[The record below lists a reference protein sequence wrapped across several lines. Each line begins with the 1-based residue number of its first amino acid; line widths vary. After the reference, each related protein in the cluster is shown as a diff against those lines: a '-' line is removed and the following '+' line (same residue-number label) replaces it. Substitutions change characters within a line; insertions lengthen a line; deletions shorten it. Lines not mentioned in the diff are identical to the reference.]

1 MIMKRFFRIL
11 NPVLILSLMM
21 GTMPLVVQ
29 AQPSQLVSTQSA
41 LEAVQI
47 SAERERIDKLLARAD
62 VREQLVNHG
71 VELNEVEAR
80 VAALSDQEVQQMAE
94 QLDNMPAG
102 ANGVVGAL
110 LTVFIILLVT
120 DLLGLTHVFPFTR

>member
-1 MIMKRFFRIL
+1 MITKRFFRIL

-21 GTMPLVVQ
+21 GSLPLSVQ
-29 AQPSQLVSTQSA
+29 AQPGQLVSTQSVLDA
-41 LEAVQI
+41 MQMD
-47 SAERERIDKLLARAD
+47 AERERIGALLARTD
-62 VREQLVNHG
+62 VREQLISYG
-71 VELNEVEAR
+71 VELSEVEAR
-80 VAALSDQEVQQMAE
+80 VAALSDQEVRQMAE
-94 QLDNMPAG
+94 QLDQMPAG

>member
-1 MIMKRFFRIL
+1 MMKRLLRIL
-11 NPVLILSLMM
+11 NPLLILSLMM
-21 GTMPLVVQ
+21 GTMPMAVQ

-41 LEAVQI
+41 LDSLQI
-47 SAERERIDKLLARAD
+47 SAERERINDLLARAD
-62 VREQLVNHG
+62 VREQLVNYG

-94 QLDNMPAG
+94 QLDKMPAG
-102 ANGVVGAL
+102 ANAVVGAL

>member
-1 MIMKRFFRIL
+1 MKRLLRIL
-11 NPVLILSLMM
+11 NPLLILSLMM
-21 GTMPLVVQ
+21 GTMPLAVQ
-29 AQPSQLVSTQSA
+29 AQPGQLVSTQSA
-41 LEAVQI
+41 LDAAQVD
-47 SAERERIDKLLARAD
+47 ADRERIGNLLARAD
-62 VREQLVNHG
+62 VREQLVNYG

-80 VAALSDQEVQQMAE
+80 VAALSDQEVRQMTE

-102 ANGVVGAL
+102 ANAVVGAL

>member
-1 MIMKRFFRIL
+1 MKRLLRIL
-11 NPVLILSLMM
+11 NPLLILSLMM
-21 GTMPLVVQ
+21 GTMPLTVQ
-29 AQPSQLVSTQSA
+29 AQPGQLISTQSA
-41 LEAVQI
+41 LDAAQVD
-47 SAERERIDKLLARAD
+47 ADRERIGNLLARAD
-62 VREQLVNHG
+62 VREQLVNYG

-80 VAALSDQEVQQMAE
+80 VAALSDQEVRQMTE

-102 ANGVVGAL
+102 ANAVVGAL